1 MPRGKNQWMYIG
13 ENCTLY
19 REKACNNDDDINDD
33 DGNDDV
39 DDNDE

>member
-1 MPRGKNQWMYIG
+1 MYIG

-39 DDNDE
+39 VDKDE